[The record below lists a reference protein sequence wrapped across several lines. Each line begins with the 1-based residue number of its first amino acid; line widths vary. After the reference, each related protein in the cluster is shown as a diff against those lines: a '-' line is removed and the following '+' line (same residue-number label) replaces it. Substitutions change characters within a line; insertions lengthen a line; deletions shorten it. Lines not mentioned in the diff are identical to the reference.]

1 MGRDVHRQFKNVAT
15 IVLLM
20 WLPRGN
26 AMAAE
31 AGIRELRNH
40 LSKYLDRVRDGEEL
54 VVTDRGTAIARVVPV
69 GQPRAY
75 DRLVDEGLI
84 EPAGVGERTRPE
96 ARVEAEA
103 PVSPLVSEQRR

>member
-1 MGRDVHRQFKNVAT
+1 MTDDPGECGYNCVGNVAT
-15 IVLLM
+15 
-20 WLPRGN
+20 RGRTVT
-26 AMAAE
+26 E

-54 VVTDRGTAIARVVPV
+54 VVTDRGTAIARLVPI

-84 EPAGVGERTRPE
+84 EPSAAAGRTRPE
-96 ARVEAEA
+96 QRVEAEA
-103 PVSPLVSEQRR
+103 PVSALVSDQRR